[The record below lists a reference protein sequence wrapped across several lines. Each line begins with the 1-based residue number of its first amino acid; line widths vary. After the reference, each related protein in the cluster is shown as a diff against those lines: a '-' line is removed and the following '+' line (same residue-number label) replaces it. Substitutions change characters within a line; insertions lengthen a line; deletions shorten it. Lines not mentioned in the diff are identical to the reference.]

1 MNELNSDLEKNRTQR
16 GLSSALCR
24 AVKTLA
30 SASGF
35 IGLFFVDLCVLRGLC
50 LSNLPHRVGL
60 TVNQPNLET
69 ALSIP
74 EFKPGALLNPIAGK
88 NRFFPLIVFLLMSSA
103 LFAQTAVPT
112 AEKSAPTSSYILA
125 GRLFDAT
132 GDNVRENMVIA
143 VEGERI
149 KSIGSAADIK
159 IPPGAKVIDLSH
171 ATVLPGLIDCHT
183 HLGSRA
189 DRYNELYNFKDT
201 PFSHAFAAVLNA
213 RKTLEAGFTSV
224 RDVGSDPFLAVDLRN
239 SISEGLLVGPR
250 IVASG
255 PGISITG
262 GHGDLNN
269 FSPQTRVMMFPEERD
284 FAIADSVDQLRHVI
298 RAQEKYGVD
307 VIKILATGGV
317 LSRGDSPGSPQ
328 FTFEELKAAAETAH
342 MGGRKI
348 AAHAHGTEGIKNAI
362 RAGIDSI
369 EHASLIDDEGIRLA
383 REHGT
388 YLVMDIYNDD
398 YLLNEAPKYGLPTE
412 NLDKEKAL
420 GKLQREN
427 FRKAFQA
434 GVKMAFGTDAG
445 VYPHGDNARQF
456 FYMVKYGMTPAQ
468 AIRAATSSSA
478 DLIGRL
484 PDVGTLE
491 TGKFADIIAV
501 NADPFADVRALEHV
515 DFVMKGG
522 VVYKDTRVVHPAQ

>member
-1 MNELNSDLEKNRTQR
+1 LNH
-16 GLSSALCR
+16 
-24 AVKTLA
+24 V
-30 SASGF
+30 
-35 IGLFFVDLCVLRGLC
+35 ILR
-50 LSNLPHRVGL
+50 
-60 TVNQPNLET
+60 
-69 ALSIP
+69 
-74 EFKPGALLNPIAGK
+74 KK
-88 NRFFPLIVFLLMSSA
+88 FFPLFVLLMSSSIA
-103 LFAQTAVPT
+103 FGQAAPPAGEKTAPKV
-112 AEKSAPTSSYILA
+112 SYILA

-132 GDNVRENMVIA
+132 HDTVRENVVIV
-143 VEGERI
+143 VEDERI
-149 KSIGSAADIK
+149 KSIASAADLK
-159 IPPGAKVIDLSH
+159 IPPGSKVIDLSQ

-183 HLGSRA
+183 HLDSRA
-189 DRYNELYNFKDT
+189 DRYNEVYKFKDT
-201 PFSHAFAAVLNA
+201 PFSHAFAAVVNA

-239 SISEGLLVGPR
+239 SINEGLVAGPR

-284 FAIADSVDQLRHVI
+284 FKIADSVDQVRHVI

-317 LSRGDSPGSPQ
+317 LSKGDSPGSPQ
-328 FTFEELKAAAETAH
+328 FTLEELKAAAETAH

-348 AAHAHGTEGIKNAI
+348 AAHAHSTEGIKNAI
-362 RAGIDSI
+362 LAGIDSI

-383 REHGT
+383 KEHGT

-398 YLLNEAPKYGLPTE
+398 YILNEAPKWGLPTE
-412 NLDKEKAL
+412 NLEKERMV
-420 GKLQREN
+420 GRLQREN
-427 FRKAFQA
+427 FRKAVQA

-456 FYMVKYGMTPAQ
+456 FYMVKFGMTPAQ
-468 AIRAATSSSA
+468 AIRAATSSAA
-478 DLIGRL
+478 DLIGRAQN
-484 PDVGTLE
+484 VGTIE
-491 TGKFADIIAV
+491 AGKYADIIAV
-501 NADPFADVRALEHV
+501 NADPLADVRALEHI

-522 VVYKDTRVVHPAQ
+522 VVYKDTRVSYPAAD

>member
-1 MNELNSDLEKNRTQR
+1 LNH
-16 GLSSALCR
+16 
-24 AVKTLA
+24 V
-30 SASGF
+30 
-35 IGLFFVDLCVLRGLC
+35 ILR
-50 LSNLPHRVGL
+50 
-60 TVNQPNLET
+60 
-69 ALSIP
+69 
-74 EFKPGALLNPIAGK
+74 KK
-88 NRFFPLIVFLLMSSA
+88 FFPLFVLLMFSSIA
-103 LFAQTAVPT
+103 FGQAAAPP
-112 AEKSAPTSSYILA
+112 AGEKSAPKVSYILA

-132 GDNVRENMVIA
+132 HDTVRENVVIV
-143 VEGERI
+143 VEDERI
-149 KSIGSAADIK
+149 KSIASAADLK
-159 IPPGAKVIDLSH
+159 IPPGSKVIDLSQ

-183 HLGSRA
+183 HLDSRA
-189 DRYNELYNFKDT
+189 DRYNEVYRFKDT
-201 PFSHAFAAVLNA
+201 PFSHAFAAVVNA

-239 SISEGLLVGPR
+239 SINEGLVAGPR

-284 FAIADSVDQLRHVI
+284 FKIADSVDQVRHVI

-317 LSRGDSPGSPQ
+317 LSKGDSPASPQ
-328 FTFEELKAAAETAH
+328 FTLEELKAAAETAH

-348 AAHAHGTEGIKNAI
+348 AAHAHGAEGIKNAI
-362 RAGIDSI
+362 LAGIDSI

-383 REHGT
+383 KEHGT

-398 YLLNEAPKYGLPTE
+398 YILNDAPKWGLPTE
-412 NLDKEKAL
+412 NLEKERMV
-420 GKLQREN
+420 GRLQREN
-427 FRKAFQA
+427 FRKAVQA

-456 FYMVKYGMTPAQ
+456 FYMVKFGMTPAQ
-468 AIRAATSSSA
+468 AIRAATSSAA
-478 DLIGRL
+478 DLIGRAQN
-484 PDVGTLE
+484 VGTIE
-491 TGKFADIIAV
+491 AGKYADIIAV
-501 NADPFADVRALEHV
+501 NADPLADVRALEHV

-522 VVYKDTRVVHPAQ
+522 VVYKDTRVSYPAAD

>member
-1 MNELNSDLEKNRTQR
+1 MF
-16 GLSSALCR
+16 R
-24 AVKTLA
+24 AQERPLI
-30 SASGF
+30 SASEIKTIPALIF
-35 IGLFFVDLCVLRGLC
+35 L
-50 LSNLPHRVGL
+50 
-60 TVNQPNLET
+60 
-69 ALSIP
+69 LSILTNFSLAQNPAIPSP
-74 EFKPGALLNPIAGK
+74 EKP
-88 NRFFPLIVFLLMSSA
+88 
-103 LFAQTAVPT
+103 
-112 AEKSAPTSSYILA
+112 APKVTYILV

-132 GDNVRENMVIA
+132 GDSVRENMVIE
-143 VEGERI
+143 VEGQRI
-149 KSIGSAADIK
+149 KSVAAAADLK
-159 IPPGAKVIDLSH
+159 IPPGANAIDLSQ

-189 DRYNELYNFKDT
+189 DRYYEIYDFKST
-201 PFSHAFAAVLNA
+201 PFDHAFSGVVNA

-239 SISEGLLVGPR
+239 SINEGYLVGPR

-269 FSPQTRVMMFPEERD
+269 YSPQTRVMMFPDERD
-284 FAIADSVDQLRHVI
+284 FAIADSADQIRHVI
-298 RAQEKYGVD
+298 RSQEKYGVD

-317 LSRGDSPGSPQ
+317 LSKGDSPGAPQ
-328 FTFEELKAAAETAH
+328 FTLEELKAAAETAH

-362 RAGIDSI
+362 LAGIDSI

-383 REHGT
+383 KQHGT

-398 YLLNEAPKYGLPTE
+398 YLLSEAPKYGLPTE
-412 NLDKEKAL
+412 NLDKERMV
-420 GKLQREN
+420 GRLQREN

-456 FYMVKYGMTPAQ
+456 FYMVKFGMTPSQ
-468 AIRAATSSSA
+468 AIRAATANAA
-478 DLIGRL
+478 DLIGRSK
-484 PDVGTLE
+484 DVGTIE
-491 TGKFADIIAV
+491 AGKYADIIAV
-501 NADPFADVRALEHV
+501 NGDPLSDVRALEHV

-522 VVYKDTRVVHPAQ
+522 EVYKDTRFAAAHAGAN